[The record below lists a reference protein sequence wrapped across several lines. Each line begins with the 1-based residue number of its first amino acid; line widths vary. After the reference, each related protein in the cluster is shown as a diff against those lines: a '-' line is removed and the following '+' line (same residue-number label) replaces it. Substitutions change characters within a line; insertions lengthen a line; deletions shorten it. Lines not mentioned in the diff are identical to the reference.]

1 MMGSINPYAT
11 SYSTLPAG
19 LNRWA
24 YANLVDFFERTCA
37 RYADKPA
44 FTSFGRTL
52 SYAELERLSASFAV
66 YIQRHTDLS
75 PGDRIAIQLPNLIQ
89 YPVVLFGALRAGLV
103 VVNTN
108 PLYTAEEMAHQFAD
122 SGARAL
128 VIHKSM
134 AHKAEAIL
142 ERTQLNHL
150 FVTQVGD
157 LHGFVKR
164 TLLNAAIKYIKHLEP
179 DFYLPGALGLRD
191 VLLEHLGE
199 RPTPVK
205 PGLHDL
211 AVLQYTGGTTGV
223 AKGAM
228 LTQGNLLANLMQ
240 GYDFIN
246 SQGSGWA
253 ENVLLPLPLYH
264 IYAFTVSQIIMAS
277 GGHCVLVAN
286 PRDIDSLV
294 REIAHW
300 PMTAFMGLNTLFN
313 ALCNRETFRQL
324 DFSRL
329 ELTLSGG
336 MALTRDAANRW
347 EKVTGCPIMEAYG
360 LTEASPA
367 VAINPRHAIQPGTI
381 GLALPHTEVK
391 VVDEEGRQVA
401 DGVPGMLCVRGPQ
414 VMAGYWQREEETHET
429 ITDDGWLKTGD
440 IAVQQSDGYLR
451 IVDRAKDLII
461 VSGFNVYPNEVEDV
475 VCAHPEVVE
484 CAAIGVPDPD
494 SGERVKLFVV
504 SNSASLDRA
513 AIREWC
519 RRHLT
524 AYKVPRE
531 VELVTELPK
540 SPVGKVIRRHLRDA
554 PPAAD
559 TTGTTESRRS
569 A

>member
-1 MMGSINPYAT
+1 MMASTNAYAT
-11 SYSTLPAG
+11 LSAG
-19 LNRWA
+19 LNRSA

-37 RYADKPA
+37 RYGDKPA

-52 SYAELERLSASFAV
+52 NYAELERLSASFAV
-66 YIQRHTDLS
+66 YLQRHTDLR

-108 PLYTAEEMAHQFAD
+108 PLYTAEEMEHQFVD

-134 AHKAEAIL
+134 AHKAEGIL
-142 ERTQLNHL
+142 EKTDIKHL

-164 TLLNAAIKYIKHLEP
+164 ALINATIKYIRHLEP
-179 DFYLPGALGLRD
+179 DFYLPGSLGLRD
-191 VLLEHLGE
+191 VLLEHMGE
-199 RPTPVK
+199 KPEPVK

-228 LTQGNLLANLMQ
+228 LTHGNLLANLMQ

-246 SQGSGWA
+246 REGSGWA
-253 ENVLLPLPLYH
+253 STVVLPLPLYH

-277 GGHCVLVAN
+277 GGHSVLIAN

-300 PMTAFMGLNTLFN
+300 PMTAFIGLNTLFN
-313 ALCNRETFRQL
+313 ALCNREGFRSQAF
-324 DFSRL
+324 DQL

-336 MALTRDAANRW
+336 MALTRDAAQRW
-347 EKVTGCPIMEAYG
+347 EKVTGCPVVEAYG

-367 VAINPRHAIQPGTI
+367 VAINPRHAIQSGTI
-381 GLALPHTEVK
+381 GIPLPYTEVRVIDDDGQK
-391 VVDEEGRQVA
+391 VP

-414 VMAGYWQREEETHET
+414 VMAGYWQRQEETRET
-429 ITDDGWLKTGD
+429 INEEGFLKTGD

-451 IVDRAKDLII
+451 IVDRAKDVII
-461 VSGFNVYPNEVEDV
+461 VSGFNVFPNEVEDV
-475 VCAHPEVVE
+475 VTAHPEVVE

-504 SNSASLDRA
+504 STSSSLDRA
-513 AIREWC
+513 AIRAWC
-519 RRHLT
+519 RSHLT
-524 AYKVPRE
+524 AYKVPRD
-531 VELVTELPK
+531 VEFVKELPK
-540 SPVGKVIRRHLRDA
+540 SPVGKVIRRQLRDA
-554 PPAAD
+554 PSLGDSQVA
-559 TTGTTESRRS
+559 RS

>member
-1 MMGSINPYAT
+1 MMASTNAYAT
-11 SYSTLPAG
+11 LSAG
-19 LNRWA
+19 LNRSA

-37 RYADKPA
+37 RYGDRPA

-52 SYAELERLSASFAV
+52 NYLELERLSAAFAV
-66 YIQRHTDLS
+66 YLQRKTDLQ

-108 PLYTAEEMAHQFAD
+108 PLYTSEEMAHQFID

-134 AHKAEAIL
+134 AHKAEGIL
-142 ERTQLNHL
+142 EKTDIEHL

-164 TLLNAAIKYIKHLEP
+164 TLINATIKYIRHLEP
-179 DFYLPGALGLRD
+179 DYYLPGALGLRD
-191 VLLEHLGE
+191 VLLEYLGE
-199 RPTPVK
+199 RPEPV
-205 PGLHDL
+205 PRGLPDL

-228 LTQGNLLANLMQ
+228 LTHGNLLANLMQ

-246 SQGSGWA
+246 REGTGWA
-253 ENVLLPLPLYH
+253 STVVLPLPLYH

-277 GGHCVLVAN
+277 GGHSILIAN

-294 REIAHW
+294 REISHW
-300 PMTAFMGLNTLFN
+300 PMTAFIGLNTLFN
-313 ALCNRETFRQL
+313 ALCNRESFRSMA
-324 DFSRL
+324 FSHL
-329 ELTLSGG
+329 QLTLSGG
-336 MALTRDAANRW
+336 MALTRDAGQRW
-347 EKVTGCPIMEAYG
+347 EKVTGCPVVEAYG

-367 VAINPRHAIQPGTI
+367 VAINPRNAIQSGTI
-381 GLALPHTEVK
+381 GLPLPHTEVR
-391 VVDEEGRQVA
+391 VVDEQGNKVA

-414 VMAGYWQREEETHET
+414 VMAGYWQREEDTRET
-429 ITDDGWLKTGD
+429 ITEDGFLKTGD

-451 IVDRAKDLII
+451 IVDRAKDVII
-461 VSGFNVYPNEVEDV
+461 VSGFNVFPNEVEDV
-475 VCAHPEVVE
+475 VVAHPEVVE
-484 CAAIGVPDPD
+484 CAAVGVPDPD

-513 AIREWC
+513 AIRDWC
-519 RRHLT
+519 RSHLT

-531 VELVTELPK
+531 VEFVKELPK
-540 SPVGKVIRRHLRDA
+540 SPVGKVIRRHLRDT
-554 PPAAD
+554 PVQAA
-559 TTGTTESRRS
+559 SQVAKS